1 MKLLGYNIKD
11 EYVWI
16 GGGLVALWVLT
27 AGGMQTIKHYLSGS
41 ARAYASQVCANGQ
54 CWSSEDGG
62 SISVQCQNGQC
73 TETEG
78 DGGSMTQT
86 NNDGSTMTSTDP
98 QVAQDMIDQ
107 INRRIRRQQ
116 RQIQDEAEGNVAY
129 SYQGM
134 EGVGGGGMGGGAGGA
149 NGLGEINN
157 DFMAQLQAMIQQAV
171 ADGMASGAGQ
181 DAVGESGANANGLPG
196 LDANGAPGMGG
207 HGGHGG
213 IGGAGGAGGHG
224 GMGMGGH
231 ARGGRGG
238 MAMAGGGMGR
248 KKKAGMGGAGA
259 GGWKKKAGGGAGGA
273 GKKKGMGGAGKAQ
286 GAAKGAT
293 PPDCTDPANAALPD
307 CATPSPTDT
316 GGTDSGFA
324 YAYAGTPGGIGLPG
338 QAGGIGTT
346 GTGGIPNYG
355 LGGRGRRP
363 FRSYQAEDM
372 GYPEEGYGDD
382 EDDYF
387 RAYNTGNT
395 FDLNMPTNPMSS
407 AAYGNT
413 RYDQMTPWK
422 VVTA

>member
-1 MKLLGYNIKD
+1 MKILGYNIKD

-16 GGGLVALWVLT
+16 GGGLIALW
-27 AGGMQTIKHYLSGS
+27 ALSDGFKS
-41 ARAYASQVCANGQ
+41 FASQVCANGK
-54 CWSSEDGG
+54 CWEGDNL
-62 SISVQCQNGQC
+62 SVSCVNGVC
-73 TETEG
+73 TENEGG
-78 DGGSMTQT
+78 DGSSSSMTSG
-86 NNDGSTMTSTDP
+86 DGSAMTSNDP
-98 QVAQDMIDQ
+98 EVARQMIDD

-116 RQIQDEAEGNVAY
+116 RKIFDEAEGNYARAY
-129 SYQGM
+129 Q
-134 EGVGGGGMGGGAGGA
+134 GVGGGGMGGGAGGA

-213 IGGAGGAGGHG
+213 MGGVGGAGGAGGHA
-224 GMGMGGH
+224 H
-231 ARGGRGG
+231 GGRGG
-238 MAMAGGGMGR
+238 NAMGGMGGGR
-248 KKKAGMGGAGA
+248 KKRGMGG
-259 GGWKKKAGGGAGGA
+259 GGYGKGGAGA

-286 GAAKGAT
+286 GAAKGKT
-293 PPDCTDPANAALPD
+293 PPDCTLPENATLPD

-316 GGTDSGFA
+316 AGSDSGFA
-324 YAYAGTPGGIGLPG
+324 YAYAVGAPGGIGMPG
-338 QAGGIGTT
+338 QAGGIGMP
-346 GTGGIPNYG
+346 GMGGSYDPDVSG
-355 LGGRGRRP
+355 RLRGRGR
-363 FRSYQAEDM
+363 RSYQAEDM

-382 EDDYF
+382 EDDFF